1 MVRDGGVKKKKDPNA
16 PKRPTT
22 AFFMW
27 MQENRERLKKP
38 GMKACDVAKAAGV
51 EWGTLT
57 DKTKWEQLAD
67 ADKKRYETQIAE
79 YRRTHPEPP
88 RQPPQPQQSHH
99 SQQQQQQQQQQAA
112 AASAAAALQMPINYQ
127 QFANQLSQMPLG
139 SQPLLHGG
147 GLEHMHVPT
156 SYTHTQFL

>member
-1 MVRDGGVKKKKDPNA
+1 M
-16 PKRPTT
+16 TSSCS
-22 AFFMW
+22 
-27 MQENRERLKKP
+27 LSSSLSS
-38 GMKACDVAKAAGV
+38 
-51 EWGTLT
+51 TLFS
-57 DKTKWEQLAD
+57 LS
-67 ADKKRYETQIAE
+67 
-79 YRRTHPEPP
+79 THTLFYLYAHFSCRPP